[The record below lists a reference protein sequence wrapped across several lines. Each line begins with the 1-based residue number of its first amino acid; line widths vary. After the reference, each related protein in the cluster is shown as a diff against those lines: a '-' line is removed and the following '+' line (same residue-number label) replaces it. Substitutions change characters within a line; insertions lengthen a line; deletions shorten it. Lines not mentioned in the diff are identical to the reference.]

1 MSFNSFSST
10 HDTSVWDCIRLSDY
24 HRGDGIGATV
34 ILLHFHLP
42 NLASI
47 CKYAGKETF
56 SSKNSKIVFFFL
68 IKSIK
73 EDTCR
78 KLAKYS
84 KREKKIRKIKGN

>member
-1 MSFNSFSST
+1 MYSGTSECFKNDHHHCMSFYSFSST

-24 HRGDGIGATV
+24 HRGDGIGATD

-56 SSKNSKIVFFFL
+56 SSKNSKIVFFF
-68 IKSIK
+68 
-73 EDTCR
+73 
-78 KLAKYS
+78 
-84 KREKKIRKIKGN
+84 